1 MDKYD
6 YITATIEEEKER
18 LEKVIGY
25 LKDNNNYEELTACQE
40 RYNNVLKY
48 LNAKD
53 KYLAILDNIKKDKEK
68 LESLLVTK
76 EEYAVDNI
84 LLEDTLLSK
93 FNEDTNNRYKNLLY
107 EDIRYQSDDI
117 RDILYLLFEKE
128 TEYSSLVTKRNKLKG
143 ILNKE
148 RYPKS
153 YNTIIS
159 QDILIE
165 KQNSILDEIFI
176 IENNIKVEESKL
188 KIIANT
194 VMTDGIL
201 KLLYEFWII
210 DSYDPK
216 RVNKEKLFMDNRS
229 LINIKNSIA
238 CLDKEERNND
248 KEDILFTNLNL
259 PGINEDTVINID
271 GKDYI
276 S

>member
-18 LEKVIGY
+18 LEKIIKC
-25 LKDNNNYEELTACQE
+25 LKDNNNYEELTVYQE

-48 LNAKD
+48 LTAKG
-53 KYLAILDNIKKDKEK
+53 KYLAILDNIKMDKEK
-68 LESLLVTK
+68 LENLLVTK

-107 EDIRYQSDDI
+107 EDIKYQSDDV

-128 TEYSSLVTKRNKLKG
+128 TEYSSLVMKRNKLKE
-143 ILNKE
+143 ILDKE
-148 RYPKS
+148 KYPKS
-153 YNTIIS
+153 YNTMIS

-216 RVNKEKLFMDNRS
+216 KVNKDKLFMDNRS

-238 CLDKEERNND
+238 SLDKEEKNKD
-248 KEDILFTNLNL
+248 KEEILFSNLNL
-259 PGINEDTVINID
+259 PGIDEDTVINID

-276 S
+276 G